1 MGNPAG
7 VKRDFEGLERRRMAA
22 AKLLQQGVSQAE
34 VARRVGVHRQSVIRW
49 VRELRKAGRA
59 GLKQAGRAGRKAK
72 LSATDWQAIE
82 QALKR
87 GPQAFGYETA
97 LWTAPRVARLIEQL
111 CGVRYHPAHVWRLLG
126 QLGWSCQRPAG
137 RALERDEEAIQRWK
151 KYRWPQLKKSPL
163 GGPNHR
169 LRRRERA
176 ERAAPPLPHVGA
188 ARTDPGA
195 AISF

>member
-7 VKRDFEGLERRRMAA
+7 VKRDFAGLERRRMAA

-49 VRELRKAGRA
+49 VRELRKSGRA

-72 LSATDWQAIE
+72 LSATDLQAIE

-87 GPQAFGYETA
+87 GPQALGYETA
-97 LWTAPRVARLIEQL
+97 LWTAPRVARLIEQR

-151 KYRWPQLKKSPL
+151 QYRWPQLKKKPA
-163 GGPNHR
+163 G
-169 LRRRERA
+169 RA
-176 ERAAPPLPHVGA
+176 KPSSSSTRAG
-188 ARTDPGA
+188 
-195 AISF
+195 